1 MLILEELNV
10 DPWRMVKLSGCQLVG
25 MIQVKRW
32 RWIVDLQQI
41 VDEIQDGEEVRF
53 RAGRG
58 SLHIQ
63 NQD

>member
-1 MLILEELNV
+1 MLILELNV
-10 DPWRMVKLSGCQLVG
+10 DPWRMVDVEWLSIGWNVPS
-25 MIQVKRW
+25 K